1 VFSISS
7 QDSGA
12 MSPEAVKLLPDP
24 RWGGG
29 ASRSRSFSQGSHTR
43 RNTASNIPEGVFSGG
58 SDFDYGSLQG
68 LSIGNLDLSSS
79 AAGKKKKHHRRN
91 SSVGSYASIVSVDQ
105 SIDPVTTNMSKSS
118 MLKEV
123 TVKGVVRMQLPKD
136 QFRLLS
142 DRDLGKFEFGFSC

>member
-1 VFSISS
+1 
-7 QDSGA
+7 
-12 MSPEAVKLLPDP
+12 M
-24 RWGGG
+24 
-29 ASRSRSFSQGSHTR
+29 
-43 RNTASNIPEGVFSGG
+43 
-58 SDFDYGSLQG
+58 
-68 LSIGNLDLSSS
+68 DLSSS
-79 AAGKKKKHHRRN
+79 GAGKKKKHHRRN